1 VPAEEVCCAELQN
14 VPVLRPVYE
23 QQEQAGQQIQLGT
36 AVFLVGAWWSW
47 CWRAVTLEL
56 LFLQLELAMTVDKA
70 DA

>member
-1 VPAEEVCCAELQN
+1 M
-14 VPVLRPVYE
+14 YE